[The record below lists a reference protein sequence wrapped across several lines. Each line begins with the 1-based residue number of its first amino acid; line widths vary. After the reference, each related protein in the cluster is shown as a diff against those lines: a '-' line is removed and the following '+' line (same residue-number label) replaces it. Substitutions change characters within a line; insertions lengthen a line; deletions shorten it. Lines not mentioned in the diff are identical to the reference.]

1 MPAGDLKQKIL
12 AAAAIAFAATGCAG
26 RDEAPTQATPSSEEA
41 PASAPATEGAATAG
55 ERSGAANQAVTR
67 EAPEA
72 EPAPPPE
79 ESLGA
84 RSLRDEVGAE
94 DDVVDGESEPQGA
107 AAPEA
112 RRQRRRAPAEA
123 RGHIGAGGARGADE
137 ALCGASCGAS
147 YSAAEGEED

>member
-72 EPAPPPE
+72 EPAPPE

-137 ALCGASCGAS
+137 
-147 YSAAEGEED
+147 